1 MDSHAKLANLWA
13 SQDGAAQTLE
23 RVLKN
28 ARRLPDRES
37 LALVESSVRD
47 YTDRLR
53 SYLDYK
59 ESAVQV

>member
-1 MDSHAKLANLWA
+1 MNSDAKIANLWA
-13 SQDGAAQTLE
+13 NQDGAAQNLE

-37 LALVESSVRD
+37 LALVESSVRN